1 MKLDLSYSSINKMLF
16 SPKLFYSHYILNERE
31 EKIESYLVEGKLVHC
46 FILQPEEF
54 DNLFTV
60 APGKVPTSNVLKILH
75 SLHAQVNGGSSN
87 LEDHHDLIL
96 SELQSQNLYQSFKE
110 DEKRLEKICTEDN
123 QNYFTFLFNR
133 QGKDLVDEDMVE
145 RCKAYAQVMRDEP
158 SIAAHLELT
167 TSDGYKVMNEIPL
180 ELKEYSGMFGLK
192 GIIDRLVIDEFGN
205 AEVIDVKTTGKTI
218 SDFADTIEFYNYWL
232 QAAIYITLVNRIHNI
247 SIDKISYSFWV
258 IDKYEQVYNFGV
270 SKDTIAEWL
279 NRFDEAYN
287 KATYHIENVRYDVPY
302 DFCKPDRIML

>member
-54 DNLFTV
+54 ENLFTV
-60 APGKVPTSNVLKILH
+60 APGKVPTANVLKILH
-75 SLHAQVNGGSSN
+75 SLHKQVDGGSSK
-87 LEDHHDLIL
+87 LKDHQDLIL
-96 SELQSQNLYQSFKE
+96 EELKLQNLYQSFKE
-110 DEKRLEKICTEDN
+110 DEKRLAKILTDDN
-123 QNYFTFLFNR
+123 QNYFEFLFNR

-167 TSDGYKVMNEIPL
+167 KSDAFKVMNEIPL
-180 ELKEYSGMFGLK
+180 DLKNYKGQFGLK
-192 GIIDRLVIDEFGN
+192 GILDRLVIDEFGN

-218 SDFADTIEFYNYWL
+218 SDFPDTIEFYNYWL
-232 QAAIYITLVNRIHNI
+232 QAAIYVTLVSKISNI
-247 SIDKISYSFWV
+247 PIEKISYSFWV

-279 NRFDEAYN
+279 KRFEEAYD

-302 DFCKPDRIML
+302 EFCKSERIML

>member
-54 DNLFTV
+54 ENLFTV
-60 APGKVPTSNVLKILH
+60 APGKVPTANVLKILH
-75 SLHAQVNGGSSN
+75 SLHKQVDGGSSK
-87 LEDHHDLIL
+87 LKDHQDLIL
-96 SELQSQNLYQSFKE
+96 EELKLQNLYQSFKE
-110 DEKRLEKICTEDN
+110 DEKRLAKILTDDN
-123 QNYFTFLFNR
+123 QNYFEFLFNR

-167 TSDGYKVMNEIPL
+167 KSDAFKVMNEIPL
-180 ELKEYSGMFGLK
+180 DLKNYKGQFGLK
-192 GIIDRLVIDEFGN
+192 GILDRLVIDEFGN

-218 SDFADTIEFYNYWL
+218 SDFPDTIEFYNYWL
-232 QAAIYITLVNRIHNI
+232 QAAIYVTLVSKI
-247 SIDKISYSFWV
+247 SDIPIEKISYSFWV

-279 NRFDEAYN
+279 KRFDEAYD

-302 DFCKPDRIML
+302 EFCKSERIML

>member
-54 DNLFTV
+54 ENLFTV
-60 APGKVPTSNVLKILH
+60 APGKVPTANVLKILH
-75 SLHAQVNGGSSN
+75 SLHKQVDGGSSK
-87 LEDHHDLIL
+87 LKDHQDLIL
-96 SELQSQNLYQSFKE
+96 EELKLQNLYQSFKE
-110 DEKRLEKICTEDN
+110 DEKRLAKILTDDN
-123 QNYFTFLFNR
+123 QNYFEFLFNR

-158 SIAAHLELT
+158 TIAAHLELT
-167 TSDGYKVMNEIPL
+167 KSDAFKVMNEIPL
-180 ELKEYSGMFGLK
+180 DLKNYKGQFGLK
-192 GIIDRLVIDEFGN
+192 GILDRLVIDEFGN

-218 SDFADTIEFYNYWL
+218 SDFPDTIEFYNYWL
-232 QAAIYITLVNRIHNI
+232 QAAIYVTLVSKI
-247 SIDKISYSFWV
+247 SDIPIEKISYSFWV

-279 NRFDEAYN
+279 KRFEEAYS

-302 DFCKPDRIML
+302 EFCKSERIML

>member
-54 DNLFTV
+54 ENLFTV
-60 APGKVPTSNVLKILH
+60 APGKVPTANVLKILH
-75 SLHAQVNGGSSN
+75 SLHKQVDGGSSK
-87 LEDHHDLIL
+87 LKDHQDLIL
-96 SELQSQNLYQSFKE
+96 EELKLQNLYQSFKE
-110 DEKRLEKICTEDN
+110 DEKRLAKILTNDN
-123 QNYFTFLFNR
+123 QNYFEFLFNR

-158 SIAAHLELT
+158 TIAAHLELT
-167 TSDGYKVMNEIPL
+167 KSDAFKVMNEIPL
-180 ELKEYSGMFGLK
+180 DLKNYKGQFGLK
-192 GIIDRLVIDEFGN
+192 GILDRLVIDEFGN

-218 SDFADTIEFYNYWL
+218 SDFPDTIEFYNYWL
-232 QAAIYITLVNRIHNI
+232 QAAIYVTLVSKI
-247 SIDKISYSFWV
+247 SDIPIEKISYSFWV

-279 NRFDEAYN
+279 KRFEEAYN

-302 DFCKPDRIML
+302 EFCKSERIML

>member
-54 DNLFTV
+54 ENLFTV
-60 APGKVPTSNVLKILH
+60 APGKVPTANVLKILH
-75 SLHAQVNGGSSN
+75 SLHKQVDGGSSK
-87 LEDHHDLIL
+87 LKDHQHLIL
-96 SELQSQNLYQSFKE
+96 EELKLQNLYQSFKE
-110 DEKRLEKICTEDN
+110 DEKRLAKILTDDN
-123 QNYFTFLFNR
+123 QNYFEFLFNR

-167 TSDGYKVMNEIPL
+167 KSDAFKVMNEIPL
-180 ELKEYSGMFGLK
+180 DLKNYKGQFGLK
-192 GIIDRLVIDEFGN
+192 GILDRLVIDEFGN

-218 SDFADTIEFYNYWL
+218 SDFPDTIEFYNYWL
-232 QAAIYITLVNRIHNI
+232 QAAIYVTLVSKI
-247 SIDKISYSFWV
+247 SDIPIEKISYSFWV

-279 NRFDEAYN
+279 KRFDEAYD

-302 DFCKPDRIML
+302 EFCKSERIML

>member
-54 DNLFTV
+54 ENLFTV
-60 APGKVPTSNVLKILH
+60 APGKVPTANVLKILH
-75 SLHAQVNGGSSN
+75 SLHKQVDGGSSK
-87 LEDHHDLIL
+87 LKDHQDLIL
-96 SELQSQNLYQSFKE
+96 EELKLQNLYQSFKE
-110 DEKRLEKICTEDN
+110 DEKRLAKILTDDN
-123 QNYFTFLFNR
+123 QNYFEFLFNR

-167 TSDGYKVMNEIPL
+167 KSDAFKVMNEIPL
-180 ELKEYSGMFGLK
+180 DLKNYKGQFGLK
-192 GIIDRLVIDEFGN
+192 GILDRLVIDEFGN

-218 SDFADTIEFYNYWL
+218 SDFPDTIEFYNYWL
-232 QAAIYITLVNRIHNI
+232 QAAIYVTLVSKI
-247 SIDKISYSFWV
+247 SDIPIEKISYSFWV

-279 NRFDEAYN
+279 KRFDEAYD
-287 KATYHIENVRYDVPY
+287 KATYHIKNVRYDVPY
-302 DFCKPDRIML
+302 EFCKSERIML

>member
-31 EKIESYLVEGKLVHC
+31 EKLESYLVEGKLVHC

-60 APGKVPTSNVLKILH
+60 APGKVPTTSILKIL
-75 SLHAQVNGGSSN
+75 SALYNRVGNGSQK
-87 LEDHHDLIL
+87 LEDHKQLIL
-96 SELQSQNLYQSFKE
+96 EELQNQNLYQSFKE
-110 DEKRLEKICTEDN
+110 DEKRLSKVLTDDN
-123 QNYFTFLFNR
+123 QNYFEFLFNR

-158 SIAAHLELT
+158 TIAEHLELT
-167 TSDGYKVMNEIPL
+167 KSDGYKVMNEIPL
-180 ELKEYSGMFGLK
+180 DLKNYKGQFGLK
-192 GIIDRLVIDEFGN
+192 GILDRLVIDEFNN
-205 AEVIDVKTTGKTI
+205 AEIIDVKTTGKTI
-218 SDFADTIEFYNYWL
+218 SDFPDTIEFYNYWL
-232 QAAIYITLVNRIHNI
+232 QAAIYVTLVSKI
-247 SIDKISYSFWV
+247 SDIPIEKISYSFWV

-279 NRFDEAYN
+279 KRFDEAYN
-287 KATYHIENVRYDVPY
+287 KATYHIENVKYDVPY
-302 DFCKPDRIML
+302 QFCQPERIML